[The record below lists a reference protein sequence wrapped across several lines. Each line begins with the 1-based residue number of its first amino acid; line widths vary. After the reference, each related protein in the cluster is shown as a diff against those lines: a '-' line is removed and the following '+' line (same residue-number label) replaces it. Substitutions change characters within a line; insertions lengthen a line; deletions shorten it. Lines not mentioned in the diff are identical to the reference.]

1 MPLTPAQRTSP
12 AAQPRQA
19 GRAGLAEVARGG
31 ILNLAGAAVSAAATL
46 GVTILVTRHFHRE
59 IAGAF
64 FAATSLF
71 LIAEAVAGLGAFN
84 GAVYFVARL
93 RSLHSESRIPVIL
106 RAAVIPVTVCS
117 VAAAAAML
125 IFAVPLARGLL
136 GSHLSHG
143 TSPAA
148 VADALRVLAAA
159 LPFAA
164 LADTFLGASRGYRD
178 MRPTVAIDRVGRSCL
193 QLAGVLAA
201 VLVSSAALLAP
212 LWALPYV
219 PAGAVAWLWLRRIRR
234 RRPSAAD
241 GPATDGQVDAS
252 ARGFWRFTAPRALA
266 SVAQIVIQR
275 LDIVLVAVMRGPA
288 EAAVYTAATRFL
300 VVGQL
305 ANAAISMAAQPQLTH
320 LFAVRDRRGAN
331 AVYQA
336 TTAWLIVLTWPL
348 YLLTVIY
355 GPAVLAIFGHSY
367 RAGSGVMV
375 ILGLA
380 MLVATGCGQVDMV
393 LITTGRSSWSLVNG
407 LLAVAVNVA
416 LDLALIPSYG
426 ITGAAIG
433 WAAAI
438 AVTNLV
444 PLVQVAIAA
453 RVHPFGPGSAVA
465 CLLATLSF
473 GVIPLALRA
482 TAGRGAVV
490 SGLAMAAGCVVM
502 AAGLWRF
509 RAALQLAVM
518 PGLAAAGRRLAP
530 GRGRAQRRSSTMS
543 PDLSHVR

>member
-1 MPLTPAQRTSP
+1 LTPAQRAT
-12 AAQPRQA
+12 AARARDP
-19 GRAGLAEVARGG
+19 GRAGLADVARGG
-31 ILNLAGAAVSAAATL
+31 TLNLAGAAVSAAATL
-46 GVTILVTRHFHRE
+46 GITILVTRHFHRD

-71 LIAEAVAGLGAFN
+71 LIAEAIAGLGAFN
-84 GAVYFVARL
+84 GAVYFIARL
-93 RSLHSESRIPVIL
+93 RSLHSDRTIPVIL
-106 RAAVIPVTVCS
+106 RAAVLPVAACS
-117 VAAAAAML
+117 VAAAVAL
-125 IFAVPLARGLL
+125 LVFAVPLARALL
-136 GSHLSHG
+136 GGQLGQG
-143 TSPAA
+143 TSPTA
-148 VADALRVLAAA
+148 VARALRELAAA

-178 MRPTVAIDRVGRSCL
+178 MRPTVAIDRVGRSCV
-193 QLAGVLAA
+193 QLLGVLAA
-201 VLVSSAALLAP
+201 VLAGSAALLAP

-219 PAGAVAWLWLRRIRR
+219 PAGVAAWLWLRRLQRSKR
-234 RRPSAAD
+234 LRLVAVTAAPVTAALVTAALAAGEDGHPTEGRAAASAA
-241 GPATDGQVDAS
+241 
-252 ARGFWRFTAPRALA
+252 GFWRFTAPRALA

-275 LDIVLVAVMRGPA
+275 LDIVLVAIMRGPA

-348 YLLTVIY
+348 YLLAMIY
-355 GPAVLAIFGHSY
+355 GPEVLAVFGHSY

-416 LDLALIPSYG
+416 LDLTLIPRYG
-426 ITGAAIG
+426 IAGAAVG

-473 GVIPLALRA
+473 GAIPLAMRA
-482 TAGRGAVV
+482 AAGTGAVV
-490 SGLAMAAGCVVM
+490 SGLAVAAGCAVM

-509 RAALQLAVM
+509 RHALQLAVM
-518 PGLAAAGRRLAP
+518 RTYGSRNKEVDGKC
-530 GRGRAQRRSSTMS
+530 
-543 PDLSHVR
+543 